1 MDIAISNADPRPI
14 YGRIADQV
22 RGAVIAGTLAP
33 GEALR
38 KAVAGTK
45 RAGIPLSEMD
55 EMLALL
61 YDERSQGE
69 S

>member
-22 RGAVIAGTLAP
+22 RGAV
-33 GEALR
+33 
-38 KAVAGTK
+38 VAGAK
-45 RAGIPLSEMD
+45 RAGIPLSEME